1 MKILDC
7 EQGTD
12 EWFKA
17 RCGIVTCTGIAKVLA
32 KGKNGAPSDTRKRY
46 LYEKVA
52 EEITGKMGEQYTN
65 AHMERGILHEPIA
78 REMYEITTMQLVKEV
93 GFIRADIGNNVP
105 LGYSPDGLVGDD
117 GLIEIKS
124 KLPYLQVEILHKGEV
139 PSEHKAQLQGGL
151 LATGRAWIDFVSYCP
166 DMPLFIKRV
175 YPDLEYFEK
184 IKEGLTEFYEEAYQL
199 ISNIEGQAA

>member
-1 MKILDC
+1 MQIIDC
-7 EQGTD
+7 AQGTP
-12 EWFKA
+12 EWFAA

-32 KGKNGAPSDTRKRY
+32 KGKQGAPSDTRKRY

-93 GFIRADIGNNVP
+93 GFIRTDLGNNVP

-124 KLPYLQVEILHKGEV
+124 KLPYLQAEILHKGEV

-199 ISNIEGQAA
+199 IGNIEGQAA